1 LGFSIGVLT
10 GGEGDDGG
18 GGEGGVEGGGV
29 RGVAVHELDEGGVAS
44 LDGEDRSGG
53 KEEALVGDG
62 SSGSEV
68 GRRSDTLEDLG
79 ESEEARDTGVGEGVV
94 ASLDGGGSGGG
105 EGGGE
110 EGDVGGLV
118 RRDGLEEG
126 VEASVSGGN
135 EVGGGEL
142 GEGLRVEGV

>member
-1 LGFSIGVLT
+1 MVLT
-10 GGEGDDGG
+10 GRERDDGG
-18 GGEGGVEGGGV
+18 GRLGGVEGGGV
-29 RGVAVHELDEGGVAS
+29 GGVAVEEADEGVVTG
-44 LDGEDRSGG
+44 LNGE
-53 KEEALVGDG
+53 DG
-62 SSGSEV
+62 SSGEEVTLGRDGSGGSEV
-68 GRRSDTLEDLG
+68 GGRSDTLKDLG

-94 ASLDGGGSGGG
+94 AGLDGGDAGGR

-126 VEASVSGGN
+126 VEASVSCGS